1 MELTIMSDETNV
13 NYTEISDHNELMEY
27 IRRLLEKIRLLT
39 GMYENNLALL
49 TEHNE
54 ADNSHADIRELILT
68 DRDAASKLV
77 AELKSDIDDTIN
89 GVNKVLDEHD
99 KRMWDITEVNNVQN
113 DRLDA
118 IELDLPLKI
127 YDKDV
132 SAIGHTGD
140 FDDALY
146 RPNITISDADKTNT
160 GASVKL
166 TKNKTELYLPNT
178 IKATFVGDITG
189 NVTGNATSATKL
201 QTTRTINGTP
211 FNGTANITT
220 ANWGTARDV
229 SIQDADGTN
238 TSSAVKVNGS
248 SAHTLKLPSTI
259 KATLTGDV
267 TGNLTG
273 NVTGNADTATKLQT
287 ARTING
293 TSFNGTANITTANW
307 GTARNISITDGTNTS
322 TAVSVNGSK
331 AYSLNL
337 PSTIK
342 ATFVGNITGN
352 VTGNCSG
359 TAGGVAWTNVSG
371 RPTKVS
377 QFTNDSG
384 YITTNG
390 AAYPRRVG
398 GVTMNFNW
406 SGKGGQ
412 PTWLWGGEDGVNMY
426 VYNPANFSVSYAN
439 SAGSASSATTAT
451 YASRSTSNGGFYISN
466 HLVTIE

>member
-1 MELTIMSDETNV
+1 MSDETNV

-54 ADNSHADIRELILT
+54 ADNSHADIRELILA

-178 IKATFVGDITG
+178 IKATFVG
-189 NVTGNATSATKL
+189 
-201 QTTRTINGTP
+201 
-211 FNGTANITT
+211 
-220 ANWGTARDV
+220 
-229 SIQDADGTN
+229 
-238 TSSAVKVNGS
+238 
-248 SAHTLKLPSTI
+248 
-259 KATLTGDV
+259 
-267 TGNLTG
+267 NLTG
-273 NVTGNADTATKLQT
+273 NASSATKLQT

-342 ATFVGNITGN
+342 ATFVGNLTGN

-426 VYNPANFSVSYAN
+426 VYNPANFSVNYAN